1 MMLNLITL
9 SGVSR
14 YNESPFN
21 QIIFKLANNIYFILS
36 MGLGIPL
43 VATILCLAIPGIQSK
58 QGMMIEVGKAQQII
72 SIILLLIVILCVGY
86 LLIIYARAKSLQNKK
101 SASTNGNYE
110 RINDYLDDDAA
121 DEENTRLNR
130 QNGNMRTF
138 RRNRAETGNFK
149 LFFSIKYCFNW
160 FFFKMF

>member
-1 MMLNLITL
+1 MLNLITL

-43 VATILCLAIPGIQSK
+43 VATILCLAIPGIPNK

-110 RINDYLDDDAA
+110 RINDYLDDAA
-121 DEENTRLNR
+121 DEENTQLNR
-130 QNGNMRTF
+130 NNGNMRTF
-138 RRNRAETGNFK
+138 RRNRVETGNFK
-149 LFFSIKYCFNW
+149 LFFSIN
-160 FFFKMF
+160 